1 MRAVLLLALAVLLMG
16 EGRCEEV
23 EPEPLTF
30 FINNE
35 ATSEETGKEISE
47 KGEVGTEDKPTGKLE
62 SLSFFVNKVA
72 TTEGTGNKG
81 SIHIA
86 PINRLYFALQVLS
99 LFLKSSPKPRTKVAR
114 LR

>member
-35 ATSEETGKEISE
+35 ATSEETEKETSE
-47 KGEVGTEDKPTGKLE
+47 KGEVGTEDKSTGNLE
-62 SLSFFVNKVA
+62 SLSFIVNKEA
-72 TTEGTGNKG
+72 TTEENWNKG
-81 SIHIA
+81 STHIA
-86 PINRLYFALQVLS
+86 PINQ
-99 LFLKSSPKPRTKVAR
+99 
-114 LR
+114 